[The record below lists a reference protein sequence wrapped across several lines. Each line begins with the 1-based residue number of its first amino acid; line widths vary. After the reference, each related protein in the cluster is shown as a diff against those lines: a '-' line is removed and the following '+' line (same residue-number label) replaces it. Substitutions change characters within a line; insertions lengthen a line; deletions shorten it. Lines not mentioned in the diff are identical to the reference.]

1 MKKCIIFLILIINTY
16 AADYE
21 ISLEYQNCW
30 ASTEPFRDN
39 EWKQVVLKP
48 NQSLIDKIETLGQ
61 IYKGKKELYNDKVDY
76 KPYITFSDFNKMK
89 KTTFKLN
96 NNILTKS
103 EGIFNNRYDDLKYYK
118 ISHLTKIKSSKA
130 TITYYTNE
138 YNKNDISFLR
148 FPKTETEN
156 IFVVLNKEKS
166 YTSYENCMKKIAND
180 KNERYIKTA
189 LIIVG
194 IIIGLFIAYKLI
206 IKLYKRLKKEVIKAN
221 NKYNLYKVRKIAE
234 EESIRSSVKKSFND
248 SDDKDKQDLQDL
260 INKAIANGD
269 SETAQALLKVL
280 NSKKGNDNE

>member
-1 MKKCIIFLILIINTY
+1 VKKCIIFLILIINTY
-16 AADYE
+16 ASDYE

-48 NQSLIDKIETLGQ
+48 NQPLIDKMDTLGQ
-61 IYKGKKELYNDKVDY
+61 IYKGNKTSYRGTVLYS
-76 KPYITFSDFNKMK
+76 PYIKFSDFNEIR
-89 KTTFKLN
+89 KTLFNLEN
-96 NNILTKS
+96 GILTETKNS
-103 EGIFNNRYDDLKYYK
+103 YSNYRNTIKYYK
-118 ISHLTKIKSSKA
+118 ISYLTKIDSSKA

-138 YNKNDISFLR
+138 YDKKGIFRL
-148 FPKTETEN
+148 PKTKTEN
-156 IFVVLNKEKS
+156 IYVLLNKEKS
-166 YTSYENCMKKIAND
+166 NASYKNCMQSIAND

-189 LIIVG
+189 LIVIG
-194 IIIGLFIAYKLI
+194 IIIGLFIAYKSI
-206 IKLYKRLKKEVIKAN
+206 IKLYKKLKEEAIKAN
-221 NKYNLYKVRKIAE
+221 NKYNSYKVRKIAE

-280 NSKKGNDNE
+280 NSKKGNNNE